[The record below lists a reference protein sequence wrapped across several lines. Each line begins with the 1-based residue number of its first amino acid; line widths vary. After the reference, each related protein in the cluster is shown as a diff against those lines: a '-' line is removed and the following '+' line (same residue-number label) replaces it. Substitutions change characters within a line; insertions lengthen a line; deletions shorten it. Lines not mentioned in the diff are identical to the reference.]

1 MYLFVILAEQDDVLI
16 LLKNQIKTHR
26 SQKQQTTPI
35 LPRKN
40 LQAPP
45 ALPPK
50 TKIMNSP
57 SRHLFSPTS
66 ETTDSAIDGGTY
78 SSSNDTATTVEYI
91 PGMHL
96 QNMC

>member
-1 MYLFVILAEQDDVLI
+1 LFDIFADQYDANEALSSKQ
-16 LLKNQIKTHR
+16 
-26 SQKQQTTPI
+26 QQTTPI

-40 LQAPP
+40 VQSPP

-66 ETTDSAIDGGTY
+66 ETNDSAVDGGGTY

-91 PGMHL
+91 PGMFV
-96 QNMC
+96 QNTG

>member
-1 MYLFVILAEQDDVLI
+1 MYLFVILAEQDDANEI
-16 LLKNQIKTHR
+16 LRMQQE
-26 SQKQQTTPI
+26 QKTPI

-91 PGMHL
+91 PGMYL

>member
-1 MYLFVILAEQDDVLI
+1 MVFNLLVILPERVDVNENL
-16 LLKNQIKTHR
+16 R
-26 SQKQQTTPI
+26 KQQEQETPI
-35 LPRKN
+35 LPKKN
-40 LQAPP
+40 LHAPP

-66 ETTDSAIDGGTY
+66 EANDSAIDGATY

-91 PGMHL
+91 PGFYYSN
-96 QNMC
+96 QY